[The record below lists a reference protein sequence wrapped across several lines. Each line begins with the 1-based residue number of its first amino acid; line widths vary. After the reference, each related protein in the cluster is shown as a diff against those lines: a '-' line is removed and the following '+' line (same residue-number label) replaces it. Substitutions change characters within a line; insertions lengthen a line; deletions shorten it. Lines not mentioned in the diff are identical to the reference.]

1 MKITIISGSTRVES
15 RSAKVAGFIQASLEG
30 QLGQNVYLL
39 DLAKTPLKYWD
50 ETFWSNHA
58 EFDSTWNE
66 VRQHIIDSDALVV
79 VAPEWNGMIPPALK
93 NFFHLAVKGEIANK
107 PGLLVSVSAGING
120 VYPITELRLNSYK
133 NTFLC
138 YIPQHVIV
146 RNAGNVLNDLNMPS
160 DKEDEEIRQR
170 ILYSLNVLVEYAKAF
185 CLIRKSD
192 IILNNNKY
200 PNGM

>member
-1 MKITIISGSTRVES
+1 MKITIISGSTRAKS
-15 RSAKVAGFIQASLEG
+15 RSAKVASFIQASFEG
-30 QLGQNVYLL
+30 QLGQSVYLL

-58 EFDSTWNE
+58 EFDPAWSE
-66 VRQHIIDSDALVV
+66 ARQHIIESDAVV
-79 VAPEWNGMIPPALK
+79 VVTPEWNGMSPPALK

-107 PGLLVSVSAGING
+107 PGLLVSVSASVNG
-120 VYPITELRLNSYK
+120 VYPIAELRLNSYK

-146 RNAGNVLNDLNMPS
+146 RNAGNVLNDFNVPV
-160 DKEDEEIRQR
+160 DKDDEAIRDR
-170 ILYSLNVLVEYAKAF
+170 ILYSLNVLIEYAKAF

>member
-1 MKITIISGSTRVES
+1 MKITIISGSTRAKS
-15 RSAKVAGFIQASLEG
+15 RSAKVSGFIQAALEQ

-58 EFDSTWNE
+58 EFDPAWNE
-66 VRQHIIDSDALVV
+66 ARQHIIESDAVV
-79 VAPEWNGMIPPALK
+79 VVTPEWNGMAPPALK

-107 PGLLVSVSAGING
+107 PGLLVGVSASVNG
-120 VYPITELRLNSYK
+120 VYPINELRLNSYK

-146 RNAGNVLNDLNMPS
+146 RNAGNVLNDLNVPS
-160 DKEDEEIRQR
+160 DKEDEAIRER
-170 ILYSLNVLVEYAKAF
+170 LVYSLNVLIEYAKAF

-192 IILNNNKY
+192 IILNNKY